1 MELTLYKREMKG
13 SWKLL
18 VIFGAVLTMYVAI
31 IISMYEPDMLKL
43 LDSYAQAMPE
53 LMAAVGMTPGAADL
67 LGFMISY
74 LYGFILLVFP
84 MVYSI
89 LRANGLVAKYVDRG
103 SMACLLAAPVR
114 RRTVA
119 LTQAAVLFTGTVLLV
134 GYVTGLELAVCE
146 TSFPGELAVSELLAV
161 NGGLLCLQLFIGG
174 VCFLASCA
182 FSDGKT
188 LTKTLA
194 MLRSGL
200 IRTSLTVTR
209 LPENIAMPFPRI
221 ISARSRWSSLA
232 TLSCLVLA
240 GLSIDVYDII
250 VLLSFLDENVL
261 AVDYVVLGELS
272 CNVGELL
279 LVDAQPVL
287 LYHLAR
293 FSL

>member
-53 LMAAVGMTPGAADL
+53 LMAAVGMTAGAADL

-84 MVYSI
+84 MAFCI

-114 RRTVA
+114 RSAVA
-119 LTQAAVLFTGTVLLV
+119 LTQAAVLISGTVLLV
-134 GYVTGLELAVCE
+134 GYVTGLELAVCQS
-146 TSFPGELAVSELLAV
+146 SFPGELAAEEFLAV
-161 NGGLLCLQLFIGG
+161 NAGLLCLHLFIGG

-182 FSDGKT
+182 FSD
-188 LTKTLA
+188 TKY
-194 MLRSGL
+194 
-200 IRTSLTVTR
+200 
-209 LPENIAMPFPRI
+209 
-221 ISARSRWSSLA
+221 SLA
-232 TLSCLVLA
+232 FGAGVPALMFLLQMLANAGDAAEKARYFTFFTLYDPKGLAAGEAQAVLFAGLLLA
-240 GLSIDVYDII
+240 GAAALYAAGV
-250 VLLSFLDENVL
+250 
-261 AVDYVVLGELS
+261 AVFCKKDL
-272 CNVGELL
+272 
-279 LVDAQPVL
+279 
-287 LYHLAR
+287 HI
-293 FSL
+293 

>member
-53 LMAAVGMTPGAADL
+53 LMAAVGMTAGAADL

-84 MVYSI
+84 MVFCI

-114 RRTVA
+114 RSAVA
-119 LTQAAVLFTGTVLLV
+119 LTQAAVLISGTVLLV
-134 GYVTGLELAVCE
+134 GYVTGLELAVCQS
-146 TSFPGELAVSELLAV
+146 SFPGELAAGELLAV
-161 NGGLLCLQLFIGG
+161 NAGLLCLHLFIGG

-182 FSDGKT
+182 FSD
-188 LTKTLA
+188 TKY
-194 MLRSGL
+194 
-200 IRTSLTVTR
+200 
-209 LPENIAMPFPRI
+209 
-221 ISARSRWSSLA
+221 SLA
-232 TLSCLVLA
+232 FGAGVPALMFLLQMLVNAGDAAEKARWFTFFTLYDPKGLAAGEEQAVLFAGLLLA
-240 GLSIDVYDII
+240 GAAALYAAGV
-250 VLLSFLDENVL
+250 
-261 AVDYVVLGELS
+261 AVFCKKDL
-272 CNVGELL
+272 
-279 LVDAQPVL
+279 
-287 LYHLAR
+287 HI
-293 FSL
+293 